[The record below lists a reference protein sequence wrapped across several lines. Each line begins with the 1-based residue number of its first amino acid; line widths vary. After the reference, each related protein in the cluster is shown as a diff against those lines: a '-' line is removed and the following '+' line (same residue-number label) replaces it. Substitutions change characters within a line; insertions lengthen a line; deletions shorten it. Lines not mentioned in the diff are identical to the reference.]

1 MLSARDKVRV
11 LVTGRSQPALRGL
24 QELLADRV
32 ELACTFKLINN
43 GHTDPLYGIDFTP
56 DVVLL
61 RFDAEHLAELVT
73 LAEAGSTG
81 RPPLVVIGPPGSSDA
96 TRLAIRAG
104 TRDFLFEPVK
114 VDELVA
120 SLVRIGREQKP
131 AEERVHGGTV
141 DAVVGAA
148 GGVGTSFIA
157 CNLAHL
163 LSVTARR
170 SCVLVDM
177 DLHYAPLA
185 HFLDLKPQ
193 RGLVEALDAVDTLDE
208 HALNGYVM
216 RHRSGLSLLGASPEA
231 AVFAREVK
239 ADRLTSLMQLLTAQY
254 QNVVVDV
261 PHQLDPM
268 GASALGMARHV
279 LVVLEQSVLHVK
291 NSAKLLRVLT
301 KELGIAPDRIRV
313 VLNRFSR
320 RSNVTVEDIER
331 ALDFGKVT
339 TLPNHYQLSLDSI
352 DTAKPLLDLDKD
364 APVLQG
370 LFDLQADLIG
380 TTRTAK
386 SGLLGRLLARK

>member
-1 MLSARDKVRV
+1 MLNAKERVRV
-11 LVTGRSQPALRGL
+11 LVTGRSQAALRGL
-24 QELLADRV
+24 QELLADRP
-32 ELACTFKLINN
+32 ELTCTFKLINN
-43 GHTDPLYGIDFTP
+43 GHTDPLHGTDFMP
-56 DVVLL
+56 DVMLL

-73 LAEAGSTG
+73 LADAGTAG

-114 VDELVA
+114 VEELVA
-120 SLVRIGREQKP
+120 SLVRVGREQKP
-131 AEERVHGGTV
+131 AEERVQGGTV

-148 GGVGTSFIA
+148 GGVGASFIA

-163 LSVTARR
+163 LAVTARR
-170 SCVLVDM
+170 SCVLVDL

-193 RGLVEALDAVDTLDE
+193 RGLVDVLDVVDTLDE
-208 HALNGYVM
+208 HALNGYVT
-216 RHRSGLSLLGASPEA
+216 RHRSGLSLLGAAPDA
-231 AVFAREVK
+231 PAFAREVR
-239 ADRLTSLMQLLTAQY
+239 ADRLPALMQVLTAQY

-261 PHQLDPM
+261 PHQLDAL
-268 GASALGMARHV
+268 GAGALGMARHV

-291 NSAKLLRVLT
+291 NAAKLLRVLT
-301 KELGIAPDRIRV
+301 KELGIAPARVRI

-380 TTRTAK
+380 TARAAK
-386 SGLLGRLLARK
+386 SGLFGRLLARK